1 MQIRKCDKGKCGI
14 YCIRNLINDK
24 VYIGKAKDI
33 YNRMI
38 SHRYQLRKK
47 SKDENR
53 HLIAAWHKY
62 GEDAFEYIIVEE
74 LELDEQILR
83 DREDYWIVE
92 YDATNRDKGYNL
104 RRDSSTGCIV
114 LEETRKLKSE
124 VSMGENNPNYG
135 NKWTDEQKKRMSE
148 IKKEQYR
155 TGEVKINP
163 ENSRKGCK
171 IRNQHWEENPELK
184 QQMKD
189 KVSAKIAEY
198 DFYQYDKKSGELVKI
213 WPSVHEILKEHP
225 EWKRHNI
232 YAVCSGEK
240 PSIYGYK
247 WKKVLKDEIVQTL
260 EKSEE

>member
-155 TGEVKINP
+155 TGEVKINS

-171 IRNQHWEENPELK
+171 KRNQHWEENPELK

-247 WKKVLKDEIVQTL
+247 WKKVLKGEIVQTS

>member
-155 TGEVKINP
+155 TGEVKINS

-247 WKKVLKDEIVQTL
+247 WKKVLKGEIVQTS